1 MSDAGNKAL
10 ARRWFEEVWNQGSES
25 AIDELFHPQGKAYGF
40 PDPDSIHV
48 GPEGFKTT
56 HRLFQ
61 SAFKDIHIDID
72 DLIAEGDRVAIRWT
86 CTMIHNGDGLGF
98 PATGKKTTVPGSSFV
113 ICQNGQLIDG
123 YNFIDLSPGEPS
135 IYRKIVK
142 TLQTSV
148 SYTPLSKSDL

>member
-1 MSDAGNKAL
+1 MAYAQAKHGLSERTACKLLGVEWSSTRECLAL
-10 ARRWFEEVWNQGSES
+10 EAYTSLGS
-25 AIDELFHPQGKAYGF
+25 GR
-40 PDPDSIHV
+40 V
-48 GPEGFKTT
+48 T
-56 HRLFQ
+56 RL
-61 SAFKDIHIDID
+61 
-72 DLIAEGDRVAIRWT
+72 LERMIAEGDRVAIRWT